1 MRGRAG
7 GAYRP
12 RYEHSAHRGGTQ
24 VPCRLPSRLSGDDRP
39 GWRPRRGPGQLSPQ
53 RQRDHRD
60 RRAEDEREPE
70 VPQSGGGAPGG
81 VRGWWTGARR
91 AGPVPAGR
99 GPGAR
104 VAGNG
109 RGAARRAAAGFWR
122 GPVQRR
128 GHPDPSRAVRE
139 LACRPHSPVVAG
151 AEGVRGRLSRSLAGT
166 GLLGPVGR
174 TRARRRRGMRLG
186 SHWLL
191 ATMKIAVIGKGN
203 IGGTLGTKWRA
214 AGHDVVYGARGG
226 SGDGPGGAP
235 VRGIGDA
242 LEGADVVVL
251 AVPGRVVP
259 DVVNDHGA
267 ALAGKVVIDAVN
279 RMGGGAEYDSRAL
292 IADAAPSARYVRA
305 FNSLGWENFAD
316 PLPGANLFFAADP
329 EARAGAEELIT
340 AVGLEPAFLG
350 DADATA
356 AVDGLLPL
364 WFALAQQNGGNRK
377 VALRVVS

>member
-1 MRGRAG
+1 MR
-7 GAYRP
+7 
-12 RYEHSAHRGGTQ
+12 
-24 VPCRLPSRLSGDDRP
+24 
-39 GWRPRRGPGQLSPQ
+39 
-53 RQRDHRD
+53 
-60 RRAEDEREPE
+60 
-70 VPQSGGGAPGG
+70 
-81 VRGWWTGARR
+81 
-91 AGPVPAGR
+91 
-99 GPGAR
+99 
-104 VAGNG
+104 
-109 RGAARRAAAGFWR
+109 
-122 GPVQRR
+122 
-128 GHPDPSRAVRE
+128 
-139 LACRPHSPVVAG
+139 
-151 AEGVRGRLSRSLAGT
+151 
-166 GLLGPVGR
+166 
-174 TRARRRRGMRLG
+174 
-186 SHWLL
+186 
-191 ATMKIAVIGKGN
+191 IAVIGRGN
-203 IGGTLGTKWRA
+203 IGGTLGSKWSA

-251 AVPGRVVP
+251 AVPGAVVP

-329 EARAGAEELIT
+329 EARAVAEELIT

-364 WFALAQQNGGNRK
+364 WFALVKQNGGNRK
-377 VALRVVS
+377 VALRVVR